1 MENKELMDEVIRDYL
16 EIAKSEETDEE
27 TKSKAVD
34 KAVKLMDRAIELEK
48 LEAAKDEKKENL
60 ELEKAKVARIQE
72 EQKKNNTVRYIVEVG
87 VPVALFI
94 GNFIV
99 NNHFLK
105 KVSNFEKDYT
115 FTTTPAKNIVS
126 NLFKFRK

>member
-34 KAVKLMDRAIELEK
+34 KAVKLMDQAIELEK
-48 LEAAKDEKKENL
+48 LEAAKDEKRENL
-60 ELEKAKVARIQE
+60 ELEKDKVTRIQE

>member
-1 MENKELMDEVIRDYL
+1 MENKELMDEVIKDYL

>member
-1 MENKELMDEVIRDYL
+1 MESKKLMDEVIKDYL

-48 LEAAKDEKKENL
+48 LEAAKDEKRENL

>member
-48 LEAAKDEKKENL
+48 LEAAKDEKRENL
-60 ELEKAKVARIQE
+60 ELEKDKVTRIQE

>member
-1 MENKELMDEVIRDYL
+1 MNNKNLMDEVIKDYL
-16 EIAKSEETDEE
+16 EIAHSEESDEE

-34 KAVKLMDRAIELEK
+34 KAMKLMDRAIEIEK
-48 LEAAKDEKKENL
+48 IEAAKNEKKENL

-72 EQKKNNTVRYIVEVG
+72 EQKKNNTIRYIVEVG
-87 VPVALFI
+87 VPVVLFI
-94 GNFIV
+94 GNFAV
-99 NNHFLK
+99 NSHFLK

>member
-1 MENKELMDEVIRDYL
+1 MENKKLMDEVIKDYL

-48 LEAAKDEKKENL
+48 LEAAKDEKRENL